1 MIPSVDVY
9 LSAGDDSLDVL
20 VGRARFNLRRG
31 RVSTAFSYDEK
42 YLTSDGAFAIDPAL
56 PLQASPLYVDGLPG
70 AFRDSAP
77 DRWGRHLISRR
88 LREDADTTGVLRS
101 LDDVDYLLGVHDDAR
116 QGALRYSAAGSDE
129 RLSADGGVPPRIELP
144 RLLAAS
150 NRIAGEL
157 GSADDVK
164 TLLDAGSGSLG
175 GARPK
180 ASVVDGDRL
189 LLAKFSHPGDEW
201 HVMRWERFA
210 LSVARGA
217 GLSVPDC
224 GLVSVG
230 PDDALLLERFDRA
243 GSRARG
249 RRLPYMS
256 AMTLLGAQDG
266 ESRDY
271 AELAEALVDA
281 VVDAGDALR
290 DVFVR
295 AALSIAIH
303 NTDDHLRN
311 MGLVRAGHAWRLAP
325 CFDVNPNPALSEP
338 RVTGIFGEVGAS
350 EVEGL
355 RALAP
360 ICGLS
365 EREAARCVS
374 RVLRALGG
382 WKTAAMRLGCPR
394 SEVEL
399 FSPVF
404 ANRCEGLAAAFR

>member
-9 LSAGDDSLDVL
+9 LSAGDDGLDVL

-31 RVSTAFSYDEK
+31 RVSTAFTYDEK
-42 YLTSDGAFAIDPAL
+42 YLASDGAFAIDPAL
-56 PLQASPLYVDGLPG
+56 PLQTSPLYVAGLPG
-70 AFRDSAP
+70 AFRDSTP

-88 LREDADTTGVLRS
+88 LRADADTTGVLRS

-116 QGALRYSAAGSDE
+116 QGALRYSAADSEE
-129 RLSADGGVPPRIELP
+129 RLSADGGVPPRVELP

-180 ASVVDGDRL
+180 ASVVDGERL

-210 LSVARGA
+210 LSIAREA
-217 GLSVPDC
+217 QLSVPDC
-224 GLVSVG
+224 RLVSVG
-230 PDDALLLERFDRA
+230 PDDALLLERFDRE
-243 GSRARG
+243 GGRARG

-271 AELAEALVDA
+271 AEFAEALVDIVA
-281 VVDAGDALR
+281 DVRDALL

-311 MGLVRAGHAWRLAP
+311 IGLIRTGHAWRLAP

-338 RVTGIFGEVGAS
+338 RVTGFFGEVGAA
-350 EVEGL
+350 EVDGL

-365 EREAARCVS
+365 EREAARLVS
-374 RVLRALGG
+374 RVLRALEG
-382 WKTAAMRLGCPR
+382 WKTEAMRLGCPR

-399 FSPVF
+399 FAPVF
-404 ANRCEGLAAAFR
+404 SDRCDALAAVFL